1 MAIPK
6 SELMRRLRERRR
18 AEKLAVMP
26 ARACQVCGKPLP
38 ATARADAKC
47 CSADCRARRSRATL
61 AALALSPAEV
71 AELHAALGSLLAE
84 VPNNGRTILTRGGLR
99 FRVTKWGADFL
110 VEGKG
115 GRPRLHACYR
125 ADGAAR
131 RYQKAPRFERAMHEA
146 LRPLLPPSLEHPI
159 QGGQPLPPAQHA
171 RGVGGHPPALH
182 RLHRRAHAAR
192 FPLAQVPRAQPVPA
206 GW

>member
-6 SELMRRLRERRR
+6 SELMRRLRERGR
-18 AEKLAVMP
+18 AERLAAAP

-71 AELHAALGSLLAE
+71 AELHAALGALLAE
-84 VPNNGRTILTRGGLR
+84 VPINGRKFLTRGGLR
-99 FRVTKWGADFL
+99 FSVTRRGDGFL
-110 VEGKG
+110 VEGKNG
-115 GRPRLHACYR
+115 WPRLRACYT

-131 RYQKAPRFERAMHEA
+131 RYRRAPRFERAVHDAMCQ
-146 LRPLLPPSLEHPI
+146 RT
-159 QGGQPLPPAQHA
+159 
-171 RGVGGHPPALH
+171 R
-182 RLHRRAHAAR
+182 
-192 FPLAQVPRAQPVPA
+192 
-206 GW
+206 